1 MQKPARPWAAFATV
15 MLLLPAV
22 AVAQTVYKLIDANGK
37 VTYSEEPPKNFD
49 GKVIRIDIDPN
60 ANRATLNPRDD
71 HDRGSSAAR
80 EVRVKREQEAQATRS
95 AQLEEA
101 RARVVTAQQALDD
114 ARDNPGPDDVMR
126 VGNAGGGTRPVPSEQ
141 YQQRLD
147 GLEKKLKQAK
157 DDLAK
162 LEPAN

>member
-1 MQKPARPWAAFATV
+1 MQEPVRPWAVCAAL
-15 MLLLPAV
+15 MLLLPVGV
-22 AVAQTVYKLIDANGK
+22 AAQTVYKLIDPNGK

-71 HDRGSSAAR
+71 HDRSRPEAR
-80 EVRVKREQEAQATRS
+80 EVRVKREREAQATRS
-95 AQLEEA
+95 AKLEEA
-101 RARVVTAQQALDD
+101 RARVAAAQQALDD
-114 ARDNPGPDDVMR
+114 ARDNPGPDDVRR
-126 VGNAGGGTRPVPSEQ
+126 VGNVGGGARPVPTEQ

-147 GLEKKLKQAK
+147 GLEKALKQAR